1 MADINA
7 LVKLLQDLDD
17 QLVGC
22 MKCGMCQAVCPLFA
36 QTGKEGDV
44 ARGKIALLEG
54 LSNQILH
61 DPEGVN
67 DRLNRCLLCGTC
79 EANCPSGVK
88 VTDIFLKARA
98 VMTGYFGL
106 SPAKKVIFRNLLTN
120 PKLFNSL
127 LDFGSKFQGL
137 FTKDENELIGSSCAR
152 FNAPVIADRHFRK
165 LATIPLHKSV
175 PFLDT
180 PVGVSGKRVAFYP
193 GCVVDKIYPEVAEAA
208 FKVFKHHGVGVFMPE
223 GQACCGIPALASGD
237 RESFNIMV
245 KKNLA
250 RFEGQQFDYIITP
263 CATCT
268 STIKKLW
275 PSMYE
280 GEDLIKARNL
290 ADKTMDIS
298 QFLVDVLGVRP
309 TESAGGTGG
318 TKVTYHDPCHLKN
331 SLGVTAQP
339 RTLLAAV
346 SGCEF
351 VEMADAGTCCGSGGS
366 FNLYH
371 YELSKTIGKR
381 KAENIKDCGASV
393 VATSCPACMMQIT
406 DMLSREKA
414 GVRVRHAI
422 ELYAESL

>member
-1 MADINA
+1 MADINQ
-7 LVKLLQDLDD
+7 LVTLLKELDD
-17 QLVGC
+17 QLVNC

-36 QTGKEGDV
+36 QTGREGDV

-54 LSNQILH
+54 LAGEMLK

-98 VMTGYFGL
+98 VMAGYFGL

-120 PKLFNSL
+120 PKLFNTL
-127 LDFGSKFQGL
+127 LDFGAKFQGL
-137 FTKDENELIGSSCAR
+137 FTKEADEIIGSSCAR
-152 FNAPVIADRHFRK
+152 FNAPVVADRHFRK
-165 LATIPLHKSV
+165 LAGTPLHKSV

-180 PVGVSGKRVAFYP
+180 PVGVSGLRVAFYP
-193 GCVVDKIYPEVAEAA
+193 GCVVDKVYPEVAEAV
-208 FKVFKHHGVGVFMPE
+208 FKVLKHHGVGVFMPE

-237 RESFNIMV
+237 RKSFNTMV

-250 RFEGQQFDYIITP
+250 RFEGQRFDYIVTP

-280 GEDLIKARNL
+280 GEDKAKAQEL
-290 ADKTMDIS
+290 ADKAMDIS
-298 QFLVDVLGVRP
+298 QFLVDVLGVSP
-309 TESAGGTGG
+309 KETHGGTR
-318 TKVTYHDPCHLKN
+318 VTYHDPCHLKN
-331 SLGVTAQP
+331 SMGVTAQP
-339 RTLLAAV
+339 RTVLAAC
-346 SGCEF
+346 SDCDF
-351 VEMADAGTCCGSGGS
+351 VEMTEAGTCCGSGGS

-371 YELSKTIGKR
+371 YDLSKTIGKR
-381 KAENIKDCGASV
+381 KAENIMDSGAQV

-414 GVRVRHAI
+414 GIRVRHAI
-422 ELYAESL
+422 QLYAESL

>member
-1 MADINA
+1 MADINE
-7 LVKLLQDLDD
+7 LVSLLQALDD

-61 DPEGVN
+61 DPDGVN

-98 VMTGYFGL
+98 IMTGYFGL
-106 SPAKKVIFRNLLTN
+106 SPAKKVIFRNLLTH

-127 LDFGSKFQGL
+127 LDMGSKFQGL
-137 FTKDENELIGSSCAR
+137 FTKDENEIIGSSCAR

-165 LATIPLHKSV
+165 LASTPLHKSV

-180 PVGVSGKRVAFYP
+180 PVGVSGKRIAFYP

-208 FKVFKHHGVGVFMPE
+208 FKVFKHHGVGVFMPN

-237 RESFNIMV
+237 RESFAVMV
-245 KKNLA
+245 KKNLE

-275 PSMYE
+275 PSMC
-280 GEDLIKARNL
+280 DSSDSIKAKTL
-290 ADKTMDIS
+290 SDKTMDIS
-298 QFLVDVLGVRP
+298 QFLVDVLGVQP
-309 TESAGGTGG
+309 KESTGG
-318 TKVTYHDPCHLKN
+318 AKVTYHDPCHLKN

-339 RTLLAAV
+339 RALLAA
-346 SGCEF
+346 SKGCDF
-351 VEMADAGTCCGSGGS
+351 VEMAEAGTCCGSGGS

-371 YELSKTIGKR
+371 YDLSKSIGKR
-381 KAENIKDCGASV
+381 KAENIEASGAQV

-406 DMLSREKA
+406 DMLSRDGARIK
-414 GVRVRHAI
+414 VRHAI
-422 ELYAESL
+422 QLYADSI